1 VTKRDRIMLLFLLV
15 AGGFGGFYMLVLKP
29 KREEASTLAG
39 QLQSAQDRVAK
50 ARADLATGQQA
61 RATYAANYA
70 TVARLGKAVPTGDD
84 VPSLVFQL
92 DNTARETGVD
102 FRSVKLSAG
111 TGAPTQTSQT
121 AAAAATSNSDQA
133 AGAKPGAAT
142 PAASGAPAG
151 ATPAAATP
159 TTGTP
164 TAPAAPTQAAT
175 ASLPPGAVV
184 GPAGLSTMPFSFSFE
199 GSFFRLSDFLT
210 RIERYITP
218 RGSAVDVNGRLLLV
232 DGIALN
238 AAATG
243 FPRMKASIAATA
255 YLLPASQGLF
265 GGASPTGP
273 SAATATPVA
282 GGAGATTAP
291 AVATP

>member
-15 AGGFGGFYMLVLKP
+15 VGGFGGFYMLVLKP
-29 KREEASTLAG
+29 KREEASKLSG

-50 ARADLATGQQA
+50 ARADLTTGQQA

-92 DNTARETGVD
+92 DTTARETGVD
-102 FRSVKLSAG
+102 FRSVKLTAG
-111 TGAPTQTSQT
+111 TGASTQTTQT

-133 AGAKPGAAT
+133 AGAKSGAAKSGAAAPAAT
-142 PAASGAPAG
+142 PAATAPA
-151 ATPAAATP
+151 
-159 TTGTP
+159 TGTP
-164 TAPAAPTQAAT
+164 AAPAAPTQAAT
-175 ASLPPGAVV
+175 TSLPPGAVV

-210 RIERYITP
+210 RIERYIKP

-238 AAATG
+238 AAASG

-265 GGASPTGP
+265 GGASPAGP
-273 SAATATPVA
+273 SAATTTPVA
-282 GGAGATTAP
+282 NGAGATTAP
-291 AVATP
+291 AVGTP

>member
-1 VTKRDRIMLLFLLV
+1 VTKRDRIMILFLV
-15 AGGFGGFYMLVLKP
+15 AVVGFGGFYMLVLKP
-29 KREEASTLAG
+29 KREEASKLSG
-39 QLQSAQDRVAK
+39 QLQSAQDRVSK
-50 ARADLATGQQA
+50 ARAELATGQQA

-84 VPSLVFQL
+84 VPSLVYQL
-92 DNTARETGVD
+92 DSTARETGVD
-102 FRSVKLSAG
+102 FRSVKLSSG
-111 TGAPTQTSQT
+111 NGASTQTTQT

-133 AGAKPGAAT
+133 AGAKGGAKPGAAT
-142 PAASGAPAG
+142 PATPAAGAPAAG
-151 ATPAAATP
+151 TPA
-159 TTGTP
+159 
-164 TAPAAPTQAAT
+164 APAAPTQLAT

-210 RIERYITP
+210 RIERYIKP
-218 RGSAVDVNGRLLLV
+218 HGSAVDVNGRLLLV

-238 AAATG
+238 AAAGG

-265 GGASPTGP
+265 GGASPAGP
-273 SAATATPVA
+273 SAATQTPVA
-282 GGAGATTAP
+282 GGTGATTAP
-291 AVATP
+291 AVVTP